1 MLKITFCIFDV
12 LIIVVPTIYTVLYAN
27 RKD

>member
-1 MLKITFCIFDV
+1 MLKVTFCIFDV

-27 RKD
+27 RKE